1 MGHEACCNEVC
12 VSAWF
17 LVCSSKKKNK
27 KTLFVS
33 SVRNAISSYILKVNE
48 QVDLK
53 VFASSVQTTL
63 PEQRSDGLLS
73 PSHPSFMWNVL
84 LFYMLSSKHNFV
96 FGSLSHISVPAVFY
110 TIVFSPPEFKTWE
123 TLIAYVSSGQ
133 QDFQDQSIKKKKK
146 MLAHHTWLRP
156 LIKCSS
162 CQSPM
167 KCVCVCVYVQFFCLV
182 ERILLFCWWAVALK
196 LAVLKKKKC
205 CRKY

>member
-1 MGHEACCNEVC
+1 MKPAVMRCVC
-12 VSAWF
+12 QLGFWF
-17 LVCSSKKKNK
+17 AAAKKNK

-84 LFYMLSSKHNFV
+84 LSFPLLRLNLFYMLSSKHNFV

-146 MLAHHTWLRP
+146 KRCWL
-156 LIKCSS
+156 IIHGSGH
-162 CQSPM
+162 
-167 KCVCVCVYVQFFCLV
+167 
-182 ERILLFCWWAVALK
+182 W
-196 LAVLKKKKC
+196 
-205 CRKY
+205 